1 MLRIRIHQ
9 YLGIIVKRSPVKVIV
24 YDASNISSTSL
35 SFQNNISFSSMWQTR
50 VFWWCRPLS
59 AGCSNVHTYIGL
71 SSSYITLINFD
82 YLICNFST
90 IIPII
95 NLLQNITCF
104 VLFLLIGQFRKWSQ
118 ILIISQLRA
127 FIVCQVRGV
136 QPKLWKD
143 TFPIKANAKEAFS
156 RLPSFV
162 TILFLLLGE
171 MSLLRKIRE
180 EVNQVQLKIILS
192 KLHSQ
197 ELYHILYHP
206 RQSISKTNSLFHLMM
221 RVEWCQLRVFGRHLK
236 LAKTQLCS
244 PTVSPS
250 SLGSLQN
257 HLYVNTFVWGW
268 PPTCFAKIYF

>member
-1 MLRIRIHQ
+1 ME
-9 YLGIIVKRSPVKVIV
+9 
-24 YDASNISSTSL
+24 SN
-35 SFQNNISFSSMWQTR
+35 
-50 VFWWCRPLS
+50 PD
-59 AGCSNVHTYIGL
+59 
-71 SSSYITLINFD
+71 YITTEGI
-82 YLICNFST
+82 YRVPGTWSSAQT
-90 IIPII
+90 MKRHIPKSK
-95 NLLQNITCF
+95 QM
-104 VLFLLIGQFRKWSQ
+104 
-118 ILIISQLRA
+118 
-127 FIVCQVRGV
+127 
-136 QPKLWKD
+136 PKRL
-143 TFPIKANAKEAFS
+143 FS
-156 RLPSFV
+156 RLPSIV

-221 RVEWCQLRVFGRHLK
+221 RVEWFQLRVFGRHLK